1 MTTVIIDTRSVE
13 AKKML
18 DYLKST
24 RYAKVIEAE
33 DDAVRMVKQGL
44 EELDLARNGKLKGK
58 SAKQFLSEI

>member
-33 DDAVRMVKQGL
+33 DDAVSLIKQGL
-44 EELDLARNGKLKGK
+44 EELD
-58 SAKQFLSEI
+58 